1 MASPGIGVWIL
12 LSYLLALILF
22 DAGCRTGVI
31 GGVIRVSPDC
41 SSRFSVLSSQWDSTA
56 VRFGGEERLHHRG
69 TEAHREH
76 TEECQAKKCGAESGD
91 PNLRFQPRL
100 PGSVVGEASMGQ
112 VWEADKI
119 TGVTVLR

>member
-1 MASPGIGVWIL
+1 M
-12 LSYLLALILF
+12 ILF
-22 DAGCRTGVI
+22 EAEGGTGVI

-41 SSRFSVLSSQWDSTA
+41 SSQFPVLSSQWDSTA
-56 VRFGGEERLHHRG
+56 VRFGGEEKGFTTGG
-69 TEAHREH
+69 TEAHRED

-112 VWEADKI
+112 VEEADKI

>member
-41 SSRFSVLSSQWDSTA
+41 SSQFLVLSSQWDSTA
-56 VRFGGEERLHHRG
+56 VRFGGEEK
-69 TEAHREH
+69 ASP
-76 TEECQAKKCGAESGD
+76 QGAQRHIGKTQRSARQKNAG
-91 PNLRFQPRL
+91 LKAATL
-100 PGSVVGEASMGQ
+100 ISVSNPVSQ
-112 VWEADKI
+112 VLW
-119 TGVTVLR
+119 